1 MSDVIHRRTDCRA
14 CGCKNLMLVFRLKPS
29 PIGDAYVQSDRL
41 TEPQLSYPIDLFMCP
56 QCGLAQIIDIIK
68 PEILYGEYLDVKASS
83 LGFLQHFQ
91 EYASSVIKR
100 CRLSAGDHVI
110 NICSN
115 DAFRGGLRCGN
126 DSTFLRY
133 FHASGMNVLG
143 IEPASHIAAQ
153 ATANGITTIGKF
165 FTPDLAREIVATYGP
180 AKLVTANNVFA
191 NIDDL
196 RSWVEGV
203 NQLLA
208 VDGVFVFE
216 SYYLADLV
224 HNMVFD
230 FIYHEHLSAFSVKP
244 IQALFQ
250 SIGLELVVVERVATK
265 GGSLR
270 YFVQRPGG
278 PIANDG
284 SVEKLLQE
292 EESMGLYR
300 KETYIA
306 FADKVNALKDETKR
320 FLIQAKSE
328 GKSIAGFGASITG
341 TTLIY
346 HFEIGEYL
354 DYLVDD
360 NLAKQGRFS
369 PGFHLPVLP
378 TSALYER
385 KPDYVVI
392 LAWRFAEPFIKNN
405 QAYVMEGG
413 AFVVPVPLFKVVSEH
428 V

>member
-1 MSDVIHRRTDCRA
+1 VILGSNAGHFVLEEQSAAYHATRA
-14 CGCKNLMLVFRLKPS
+14 ALDG
-29 PIGDAYVQSDRL
+29 L
-41 TEPQLSYPIDLFMCP
+41 TKYY
-56 QCGLAQIIDIIK
+56 A
-68 PEILYGEYLDVKASS
+68 AT
-83 LGFLQHFQ
+83 LG
-91 EYASSVIKR
+91 
-100 CRLSAGDHVI
+100 
-110 NICSN
+110 
-115 DAFRGGLRCGN
+115 
-126 DSTFLRY
+126 
-133 FHASGMNVLG
+133 
-143 IEPASHIAAQ
+143 P
-153 ATANGITTIGKF
+153 NGIRCNTVL
-165 FTPDLAREIVATYGP
+165 P
-180 AKLVTANNVFA
+180 
-191 NIDDL
+191 
-196 RSWVEGV
+196 
-203 NQLLA
+203 
-208 VDGVFVFE
+208 
-216 SYYLADLV
+216 
-224 HNMVFD
+224 
-230 FIYHEHLSAFSVKP
+230 
-244 IQALFQ
+244 
-250 SIGLELVVVERVATK
+250 RVATK

-278 PIANDG
+278 PLMNDG
-284 SVEKLLQE
+284 SVQKLLEE

-369 PGFHLPVLP
+369 PGHHLPVFP

-405 QAYVMEGG
+405 QAYLMEGG